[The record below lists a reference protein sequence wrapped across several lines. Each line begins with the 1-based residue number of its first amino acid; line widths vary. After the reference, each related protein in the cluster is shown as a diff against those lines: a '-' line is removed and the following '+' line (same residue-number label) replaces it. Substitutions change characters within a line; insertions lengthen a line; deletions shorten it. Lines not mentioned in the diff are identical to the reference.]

1 MLKNGFSALTSLA
14 KDSRAQGRKNREDF
28 MGLRIATNVQAL
40 NAQKNLYGLSNDIST
55 TMARLSSGYR
65 INRSADDAAGLAI
78 SENLK
83 AQIRGFKQA
92 NRNANDGISLVQVAE
107 GGLSEITNMLTRLRE
122 LAIQTA
128 SDTIGDRE
136 RALVDV
142 EYQEIKSEIERV
154 AQTTQYNGSYLL
166 NGSGGVLDFQIGVYN
181 DPLNDRI
188 SFDASQG
195 NVTLES
201 MMLGEL
207 SAATKEQSQE
217 SLAFVDE
224 AMSFVGAA
232 RATLGAVQ
240 NRLQTTS
247 QVLSTSEENFAAAN
261 SRIRDTDIAA
271 ESTALAKNNILM
283 SAATSVLAQ
292 ANTQQQLALK
302 LLQT

>member
-1 MLKNGFSALTSLA
+1 
-14 KDSRAQGRKNREDF
+14 

-65 INRSADDAAGLAI
+65 INRSSDDAAGLAI
-78 SENLK
+78 SESLK

-92 NRNANDGISLVQVAE
+92 NRNANDGISLVQIAE
-107 GGLSEITNMLTRLRE
+107 GGLNEVSNMLVRLRE
-122 LAIQTA
+122 LSIQAA

-142 EYQEIKSEIERV
+142 EYQQLKEEIERV
-154 AQTTQYNGSYLL
+154 AQTTNFNGTPLL
-166 NGSGGVLDFQIGVYN
+166 NGMGGTLDFQVGVYN
-181 DPLNDRI
+181 DPMNDRI

-195 NVTLES
+195 KATLDS
-201 MMLGEL
+201 LMIQDISVL
-207 SAATKEQSQE
+207 SKDQAQQ
-217 SLAFVDE
+217 SLAFLDE
-224 AMSFVGAA
+224 AMNFVGSA
-232 RATLGAVQ
+232 RANLGALQ

-247 QVLSTSEENFAAAN
+247 QTLATAEENFSAAN

-271 ESTALAKNNILM
+271 ESTSLAKNNILM
-283 SAATSVLAQ
+283 NAATSVLSQ

-302 LLQT
+302 LLQS

>member
-1 MLKNGFSALTSLA
+1 
-14 KDSRAQGRKNREDF
+14 

-40 NAQKNLYGLSNDIST
+40 NAQKNLYGLSNELST

-65 INRSADDAAGLAI
+65 INRSSDDAAGLAI

-92 NRNANDGISLVQVAE
+92 NRNANDGISLVQIAE
-107 GGLSEITNMLTRLRE
+107 GGLSEVTNMLVRLRE
-122 LAIQTA
+122 LAIQTS

-142 EYQEIKSEIERV
+142 EYQQLKEEIERV
-154 AQTTQYNGSYLL
+154 AQTTQFNGTPLL
-166 NGSGGVLDFQIGVYN
+166 NGMGGVLEFQVGVYN

-188 SFDASQG
+188 SFDATQG
-195 NVTLES
+195 NATLQS
-201 MMLGEL
+201 LMLSEL
-207 SAATKEQSQE
+207 SVATKEQSQE

-224 AMSFVGAA
+224 AMNFVSAA
-232 RATLGAVQ
+232 RAGLGALQ

-247 QVLSTSEENFAAAN
+247 QGLSTAEENFAAAN

-271 ESTALAKNNILM
+271 ESTVLAKNNILM
-283 SAATSVLAQ
+283 NAATAVLSQ

-302 LLQT
+302 LLS

>member
-1 MLKNGFSALTSLA
+1 
-14 KDSRAQGRKNREDF
+14 
-28 MGLRIATNVQAL
+28 MGLRIATNVQAI

-65 INRSADDAAGLAI
+65 INRSSDDAAGLAI

-107 GGLSEITNMLTRLRE
+107 GGLSEITNMLVRLRE
-122 LAIQTA
+122 LAIQTS
-128 SDTIGDRE
+128 SDTIGNRE
-136 RALVDV
+136 RALVNI
-142 EYQEIKSEIERV
+142 EYQQLKEEIERV
-154 AQTTQYNGSYLL
+154 AQTTQFNGASLL
-166 NGSGGVLDFQIGVYN
+166 NGTGGVLDFQVGVYN
-181 DPLNDRI
+181 DPINDRI

-195 NVTLES
+195 NVTLQS
-201 MMLGEL
+201 MMLSDL
-207 SAATKEQSQE
+207 SVETKEQSQA
-217 SLAFVDE
+217 SLSFVDE
-224 AMSFVGAA
+224 AMNFVGSA
-232 RATLGAVQ
+232 RAALGAVQ

-247 QVLSTSEENFAAAN
+247 QVLATSEENFAAAN

-283 SAATSVLAQ
+283 NAATSVLAQ

>member
-1 MLKNGFSALTSLA
+1 M
-14 KDSRAQGRKNREDF
+14 
-28 MGLRIATNVQAL
+28 RIATNVQAL

-107 GGLSEITNMLTRLRE
+107 GGLNEISSMLVRLRE

-136 RALVDV
+136 RGLVNI
-142 EYQEIKSEIERV
+142 EYQQLKEEIDRV
-154 AQTTQYNGSYLL
+154 AQTTVFNGTSLL
-166 NGSGGVLDFQIGVYN
+166 NGTNGVLEFQVGVYN

-195 NVTLES
+195 NVTLQS
-201 MMLGEL
+201 LMLNEV
-207 SAATKEQSQE
+207 SVATKAQSQE
-217 SLAFVDE
+217 SLSFVDE
-224 AMSFVGAA
+224 AMQFVGSA
-232 RATLGAVQ
+232 RATLGALQ

-247 QVLSTSEENFAAAN
+247 QVLATSEENFSAAN

-271 ESTALAKNNILM
+271 ESTNLAKNNILM

>member
-1 MLKNGFSALTSLA
+1 
-14 KDSRAQGRKNREDF
+14 

-55 TMARLSSGYR
+55 TMARLSSGSR
-65 INRSADDAAGLAI
+65 INRSSDDAAGLAI

-107 GGLSEITNMLTRLRE
+107 GGLNEISNMLVRLRE
-122 LAIQTA
+122 LAVQTS

-136 RALVDV
+136 RGLVNI
-142 EYQEIKSEIERV
+142 EYQQLKEEIERV
-154 AQTTQYNGSYLL
+154 AQTTQFNGSSLL
-166 NGSGGVLDFQIGVYN
+166 NGSSGVFDFQIGVYN

-188 SFDASQG
+188 SFDASQS

-201 MMLGEL
+201 MMINEL
-207 SAATKEQSQE
+207 SVATKEQSQE
-217 SLAFVDE
+217 SLSFVDE

-232 RATLGAVQ
+232 RANLGALQ

-247 QVLSTSEENFAAAN
+247 QVLATSEENFAAAN
-261 SRIRDTDIAA
+261 SRIRDTDVAA

>member
-1 MLKNGFSALTSLA
+1 
-14 KDSRAQGRKNREDF
+14 
-28 MGLRIATNVQAL
+28 MGLRIATNVQAI
-40 NAQKNLYGLSNDIST
+40 NAQKNLYGLSNQIST

-107 GGLSEITNMLTRLRE
+107 GGLNEISGMLVRLRE
-122 LAIQTA
+122 LAIQTS
-128 SDTIGDRE
+128 SDTVGDRE

-142 EYQEIKSEIERV
+142 EYQQLKEEIERV
-154 AQTTQYNGSYLL
+154 AQTTQFNGAPLL
-166 NGSGGVLDFQIGVYN
+166 NGMGGVLDFQVGVYN
-181 DPLNDRI
+181 DPINDRI
-188 SFDASQG
+188 SFDAGAG
-195 NVTLES
+195 NATLES
-201 MMLGEL
+201 LMLTEL
-207 SAATKEQSQE
+207 NVASKESSQE

-224 AMSFVGAA
+224 AMSFIGSA
-232 RATLGAVQ
+232 RANLGALQ

-247 QVLSTSEENFAAAN
+247 EVLGTAEENFAAAN

-283 SAATSVLAQ
+283 NAATSVLAQ

-302 LLQT
+302 LLGS